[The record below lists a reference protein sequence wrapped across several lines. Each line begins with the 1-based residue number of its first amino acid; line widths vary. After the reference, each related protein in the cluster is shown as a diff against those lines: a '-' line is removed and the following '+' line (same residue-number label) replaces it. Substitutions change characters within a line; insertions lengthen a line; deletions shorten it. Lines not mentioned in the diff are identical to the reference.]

1 MCVLD
6 AKWDLSNAKCD
17 DQVFPG
23 GFLCSERELVEK
35 MEKKAGAVCEHC
47 TTGAGSADV

>member
-23 GFLCSERELVEK
+23 GFLCSERELGGKNGEIGRCCV
-35 MEKKAGAVCEHC
+35 
-47 TTGAGSADV
+47 